1 MTNREK
7 NFYERAIK
15 MLDLGEKRSQVSLK
29 NDINTLALHEWRET
43 FTGTPLEDEFEELVY
58 EQEIR
63 DEERGLD

>member
-15 MLDLGEKRSQVSLK
+15 MLDLGEKRTQVSLK

-63 DEERGLD
+63 DEEGGLD